1 MPVEIREM
9 IVRAY
14 VPAQNSSAKGE
25 EGKKL
30 HTADAIATDELVAQ
44 CVAAV
49 MKILEK
55 RERR

>member
-9 IVRAY
+9 IVKAY
-14 VPAQNSSAKGE
+14 VPAHGSTAKGAE
-25 EGKKL
+25 AKSAL
-30 HTADAIATDELVAQ
+30 PANSLATDEIVAQ

>member
-9 IVRAY
+9 IVKAY
-14 VPAQNSSAKGE
+14 VPAQNSTAKGE
-25 EGKKL
+25 EGKNPL
-30 HTADAIATDELVAQ
+30 AANAVATDEIVEQ